1 MITEKDLELIQKY
14 LNKNYPVQ
22 RLKYNGK
29 FKRAILFDNG
39 NTYLL
44 SNNND
49 KPYLKKEMIKTI
61 ETIFGFNSEE
71 TNILISKYLKY

>member
-49 KPYLKKEMIKTI
+49 KPYLKKEMVKTI
-61 ETIFGFNSEE
+61 ETVFGFNFEE